1 MSNAMIKKV
10 IYHHPRTSGVGK
22 KSKSELLKN
31 QNSLSVDCFVLLD
44 IKQIGQTTEAS
55 PWPEGCVNFLSHCVL
70 TTTFIFGSDHW
81 IHKEFTFAIVK
92 WRNHRSQVD
101 ILGSPRIFSG

>member
-44 IKQIGQTTEAS
+44 IKQIGQIIMEAS

-70 TTTFIFGSDHW
+70 TTTYLW
-81 IHKEFTFAIVK
+81 
-92 WRNHRSQVD
+92 
-101 ILGSPRIFSG
+101 L